1 MLHYLLGLTS
11 YSSCV
16 CWRATCVVRDS
27 LYQRRKV
34 GSSPNPAEAR
44 HCSPVHVHTYIR
56 GCPTLLPFTSLRA
69 SPHSPRPDPT
79 PAKGE
84 VCEFHKQQ
92 QHQLSDNN
100 RTYPP
105 EPTPF
110 PYSIPLVSR
119 KQCQE
124 EVPGWEAQGDVA
136 DADRSHAPLED
147 ECRLVLPYRLSGDFH
162 GDDVQG
168 ERARA
173 IATVLCQGPQRECAN
188 NLYQK

>member
-1 MLHYLLGLTS
+1 MVAEGGRGGGRGRGEGERNREREKGREREKHMLHYLLGLTS
-11 YSSCV
+11 YSSCA
-16 CWRATCVVRDS
+16 CWRATSATHSTSVEK
-27 LYQRRKV
+27 L
-34 GSSPNPAEAR
+34 EAR
-44 HCSPVHVHTYIR
+44 QIQPRLGIARRSMYIR

-100 RTYPP
+100 RTYP
-105 EPTPF
+105 F

-119 KQCQE
+119 QQFQE
-124 EVPGWEAQGDVA
+124 EAPGWEAQGDVA

-147 ECRLVLPYRLSGDFH
+147 ECRLVLPIDFRRLSW
-162 GDDVQG
+162 
-168 ERARA
+168 R
-173 IATVLCQGPQRECAN
+173 
-188 NLYQK
+188 

>member
-11 YSSCV
+11 YSSCA

-100 RTYPP
+100 RTYPQNLP
-105 EPTPF
+105 PSPIRYPLFLDSNARRKSPGGKLKETSLTPIDPTHR
-110 PYSIPLVSR
+110 SR
-119 KQCQE
+119 TN
-124 EVPGWEAQGDVA
+124 V
-136 DADRSHAPLED
+136 
-147 ECRLVLPYRLSGDFH
+147 VLSCL
-162 GDDVQG
+162 
-168 ERARA
+168 
-173 IATVLCQGPQRECAN
+173 
-188 NLYQK
+188 